1 MIDFHSHVLP
11 KMDDGAKSVE
21 VAVAMLEESKR
32 QGVTTVVCT
41 PHYYGKSR
49 SPEQFIEKRK
59 EAYAR
64 LAPHIPEGIT
74 LRLGAEVYFT
84 ADMVVPFEDLAVL
97 AIEGTRYIMLELP
110 FTPTYPERLFE
121 RLETF
126 VAESGCIP
134 IIAHVDRYP
143 AVLKKPA
150 ILKRLTEMGCLLQM
164 NAEALEVKGVKS
176 FALAALKKGLISA
189 LGTDMHNMSDRPPNM
204 KIYSI
209 ALQLHGLPIELA
221 QKILDTEYAILS
233 DRPVQTTEGKLRRI
247 FGKYF

>member
-11 KMDDGAKSVE
+11 KIDDGAKNVE
-21 VAVAMLEESKR
+21 VSIAMLEESKR

-41 PHYYGKSR
+41 PHYYGKNR

-64 LAPHIPEGIT
+64 LAPHIPEGMT

-84 ADMVVPFEDLAVL
+84 ADMVVSFEDLAAL

-121 RLETF
+121 RLEAF
-126 VAESGCIP
+126 IVESGCIP

-143 AVLKKPA
+143 ALLKKPV

-164 NAEALEVKGVKS
+164 NAEALEMKGVKS

-189 LGTDMHNMSDRPPNM
+189 VGTDMHNMTDRAPNI
-204 KIYSI
+204 KIYQI
-209 ALQLHGLPIELA
+209 ATQNLPAELS
-221 QKILDTEYAILS
+221 QKILDTEYAILT
-233 DRPVQTTEGKLRRI
+233 DRCVERPVGTLRKI